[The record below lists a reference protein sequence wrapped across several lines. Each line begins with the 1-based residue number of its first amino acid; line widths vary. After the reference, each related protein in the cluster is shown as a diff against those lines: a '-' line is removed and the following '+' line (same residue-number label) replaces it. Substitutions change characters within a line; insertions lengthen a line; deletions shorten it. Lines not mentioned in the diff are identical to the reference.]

1 MKRNGLKSPFF
12 ISANWNTLSVKL
24 VLPEHIRTFIEDTCA
39 QNSVVCLRIVL
50 RGSPQKILLDIFID
64 SADGIT
70 HDHCKNISKALN
82 DLSETDEFLSNVSLI
97 EVSSP
102 GVDEPLTFSWQYT
115 KHYGRTLDCRL
126 TDDTRVLGT
135 LLSADEQSITL
146 EEKPA
151 KKSGGQAPIIRT
163 LPLTTVEKSTVVLS
177 FK

>member
-1 MKRNGLKSPFF
+1 M
-12 ISANWNTLSVKL
+12 KL
-24 VLPEHIRTFIEDTCA
+24 VLPEHIRSFIDDTCA
-39 QNSVVCLRIVL
+39 QNGVVCLRVVL

-82 DLSETDEFLSNVSLI
+82 DLSETDEFLSHVSLI

-102 GVDEPLTFSWQYT
+102 GVGDPLTFSWQYT

-126 TDDTRVLGT
+126 TDETRVLGK
-135 LLSADEQSITL
+135 LLSADEQSVTI

-151 KKSGGQAPIIRT
+151 KKSGATMPVVRT
-163 LPLTTVEKSTVVLS
+163 IPLSMVETATVVLS

>member
-1 MKRNGLKSPFF
+1 MQIG
-12 ISANWNTLSVKL
+12 TLSVKL

-39 QNSVVCLRIVL
+39 QNGVVCLRIVL

-70 HDHCKNISKALN
+70 HDNCKNISKALN

-115 KHYGRTLDCRL
+115 KHYGRSLDCLL
-126 TDDTRVLGT
+126 TDDTHALGK
-135 LLSADEQSITL
+135 LLSADEQSITI
-146 EEKPA
+146 EEKPV
-151 KKSGGQAPIIRT
+151 KKSVDKIPTVRT
-163 LPLTTVEKSTVVLS
+163 IPMSFIKKSTVVLS